1 MSTDKKKLDDL
12 LRRAENAKA
21 AADLPAGKGTPVVTP
36 PPTKTPANTNVEGEA
51 QPADP
56 SVTENIATIA
66 DGMRKTGK
74 TLGDAKEAIGG
85 FWDRVKPVVDFIAA
99 PIKWVAGVWGGIW
112 NKHAYT
118 TDKETGERHLS
129 RNRAGAILSATF
141 LAAVALTPTVPGEM
155 IRDWTVDP
163 VIDAPIMLVTRNHDT
178 LYNARVQEVSPDV
191 YRLQGCFSQVC
202 TPENTA
208 TFNIEG
214 RVSHGMWQ
222 LLDKGNPFFVPDRV
236 AAAVPNS
243 ANKCEIDSYS
253 VRARI
258 SKYVPIFPQVLD
270 IECVA
275 TGAPL
280 PVAPAG
286 P

>member
-21 AADLPAGKGTPVVTP
+21 AADLPAGKGSPTPV
-36 PPTKTPANTNVEGEA
+36 KTPANANADSATPPSEK
-51 QPADP
+51 DP
-56 SVTENIATIA
+56 SVMENIATIA
-66 DGMRKTGK
+66 DGIRKTGK
-74 TLGDAKEAIGG
+74 TLGDAKEALGG

-99 PIKWVAGVWGGIW
+99 PIKWMAGVWGGIW

-163 VIDAPIMLVTRNHDT
+163 MIDAPIMLVTRNHDT

-243 ANKCEIDSYS
+243 ANKCEIHSYS

-280 PVAPAG
+280 PPPPG
-286 P
+286 